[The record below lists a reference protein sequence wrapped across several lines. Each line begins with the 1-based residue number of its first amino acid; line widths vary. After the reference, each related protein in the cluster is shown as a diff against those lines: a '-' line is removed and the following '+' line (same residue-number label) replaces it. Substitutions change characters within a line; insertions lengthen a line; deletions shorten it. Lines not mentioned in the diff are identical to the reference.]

1 MAQIVKLRR
10 SSLQGNKPS
19 TAQLELGEL
28 AINTYDGKLYFEKSG
43 SAGESIEE
51 IFTTNI
57 QTSGSLIL
65 SGESH
70 YITGSLSLSG
80 SLKLPTIVRDYTNST
95 GSAGQILHSTLNGV
109 LWADQA
115 TGSVSIE
122 GRSVV
127 QQFSSSL
134 TWSFVHN
141 LGEQFPTLEVYD
153 SNNQVIIPST
163 ITATN
168 ANTLTITFAVPVAG
182 RATATLGG
190 GLPTISGSFENYIL
204 TAVSGSPAWVNP
216 NTITVATA
224 SYALTASY
232 AENIIVS
239 GTISNVDAIDFDT
252 TANMASAVGRL
263 KWNEADGTLDLGM
276 GGGNAVLQ
284 LGQELYYPPIVNKS
298 GVQLI
303 EGTLVMVDPSQPAQG
318 NRLRVIKAVTDGT
331 YPSSLIV
338 GVLTETLNNNATGL
352 ATWFGYVRSL
362 SLASL
367 KPAGET
373 WIEGTI
379 LYADPTRPGGLTS
392 IQPSAPNHRST
403 IAAITSISG
412 NNFTIMVRPSLGLHL
427 DDIHDVR
434 ITSGSNGD
442 LLIRNGSGVFANS
455 KNFTGSYTLTGSING
470 GSFTGSF
477 SGSHVG
483 SFSGNGSGLTNIP
496 AASVVG
502 LNLSQISNNSATA
515 SLSTTQFNINV
526 PTVITGSLT
535 LNNGIYDSVTHL
547 NVVTTRTIYS
557 ISQSLCDGAFFD
569 YVIKDG
575 ANMRAGTIMAAWSGS
590 SVTYAET
597 TTTDLGLT
605 SPLVMSVT
613 VSGSVANLVAT
624 PATGDWKVKAI
635 IRAI

>member
-10 SSLQGNKPS
+10 SSLQGNRPS

-70 YITGSLSLSG
+70 YITGSLNLSG
-80 SLKLPTIVRDYTNST
+80 SLKLPTTVRDYTNST
-95 GSAGQILHSTLNGV
+95 GSVGQILHSTLNGV

-190 GLPTISGSFENYIL
+190 GLPSISGSFENYIL
-204 TAVSGSPAWVNP
+204 TAVSGVPVWVNP

-276 GGGNAVLQ
+276 GGGNATLQ
-284 LGQELYYPPIVNKS
+284 LGQELYYPPVVNKA
-298 GVQLI
+298 GVQLN

-318 NRLRVIKAVTDGT
+318 NRLRIVKAITDGT
-331 YPSSLIV
+331 YSSQLIV
-338 GVLTETLNNNATGL
+338 GVLTENVANNATGL
-352 ATWFGYVRSL
+352 ATWFGYVRNL
-362 SLASL
+362 SLAAM
-367 KPAGET
+367 KPADET
-373 WIEGTI
+373 WVEGDL
-379 LYADPTRPGGLTS
+379 LYANPTTPGILTKVA
-392 IQPSAPNHRST
+392 PSAPAHRSS
-403 IAAITSISG
+403 IAAITSING
-412 NNFTIMVRPSLGLHL
+412 NNLTIMVRPSLGFHL
-427 DDIHDVR
+427 NELHDVAE
-434 ITSGSNGD
+434 SGSVTGD
-442 LLIRNGSGVFANS
+442 LLIKNTNGTWINS
-455 KNFTGSYTLTGSING
+455 KTLSGSYTLSGSISG
-470 GSFTGSF
+470 GTYSGSFAGSHTGSF
-477 SGSHVG
+477 A
-483 SFSGNGSGLTNIP
+483 GNGVGLTNIP
-496 AASVVG
+496 GPVIVK
-502 LNLSQISNNSATA
+502 SNNIL
-515 SLSTTQFNINV
+515 SL
-526 PTVITGSLT
+526 PP
-535 LNNGIYDSVTHL
+535 GIFSE
-547 NVVTTRTIYS
+547 
-557 ISQSLCDGAFFD
+557 QSWTF
-569 YVIKDG
+569 
-575 ANMRAGTIMAAWSGS
+575 RRS
-590 SVTYAET
+590 
-597 TTTDLGLT
+597 
-605 SPLVMSVT
+605 
-613 VSGSVANLVAT
+613 
-624 PATGDWKVKAI
+624 
-635 IRAI
+635 